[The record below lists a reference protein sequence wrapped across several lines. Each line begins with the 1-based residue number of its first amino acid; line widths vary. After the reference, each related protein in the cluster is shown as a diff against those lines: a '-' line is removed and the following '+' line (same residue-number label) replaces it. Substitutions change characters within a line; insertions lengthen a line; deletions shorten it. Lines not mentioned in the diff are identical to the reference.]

1 LLVLIAVLSGFAGTS
16 VTAAHAAQQT
26 GWDEG
31 FTLSTDRAINC
42 GIQGGGFRITDITA
56 TKSFDANGNLS
67 SSSFEIFVN
76 SGIIPANTTSTSI
89 GPVDVD
95 VPVDPD
101 YLSVSRDL
109 GWAGL
114 DASVSLHDAATNS
127 NVPVDIHLS
136 LFAVSGTTEQAG
148 VFARAGLAAS
158 DLPGTPF
165 GLFTNDFGTTAP
177 VGKVVIVKGI
187 SFLTAC
193 PLHVSIFSTREP
205 DPRF

>member
-1 LLVLIAVLSGFAGTS
+1 LGRGLHALHRPDRQLRDPRRWVPDHDIA
-16 VTAAHAAQQT
+16 
-26 GWDEG
+26 
-31 FTLSTDRAINC
+31 
-42 GIQGGGFRITDITA
+42 A
-56 TKSFDANGNLS
+56 TKSFAADGDLI
-67 SSSFEIFVN
+67 SSSFTVTVT
-76 SGIIPANTTSTSI
+76 SGIIPANTISTSI

-114 DASVSLHDAATNS
+114 DASVSLHDAATDRD
-127 NVPVDIHLS
+127 VPVDIHLS
-136 LFAVSGTTEQAG
+136 LFAVTGTTEDAG
-148 VFARAGLAAS
+148 VFARGARAAS

-165 GLFTNDFGTTAP
+165 GLFTADFGTTAP